1 MMLLLLKT
9 NLPDLHYSLRNIQT
23 LLTIHFI
30 FLEKA
35 TVEFMF
41 HMVLGKSIKIIY
53 NSTLLMDVM
62 LKPHGQTALT
72 VTLPITLEPTTTSK
86 V

>member
-1 MMLLLLKT
+1 MT
-9 NLPDLHYSLRNIQT
+9 
-23 LLTIHFI
+23 FI

-35 TVEFMF
+35 MVEFMF

-53 NSTLLMDVM
+53 NLTSLMDVM

-72 VTLPITLEPTTTSK
+72 VTLPTTLEPTTTSK

>member
-1 MMLLLLKT
+1 
-9 NLPDLHYSLRNIQT
+9 
-23 LLTIHFI
+23 
-30 FLEKA
+30 
-35 TVEFMF
+35 
-41 HMVLGKSIKIIY
+41 MVLGKSIKTIY

-72 VTLPITLEPTTTSK
+72 VTLPTTLEPTTTSK